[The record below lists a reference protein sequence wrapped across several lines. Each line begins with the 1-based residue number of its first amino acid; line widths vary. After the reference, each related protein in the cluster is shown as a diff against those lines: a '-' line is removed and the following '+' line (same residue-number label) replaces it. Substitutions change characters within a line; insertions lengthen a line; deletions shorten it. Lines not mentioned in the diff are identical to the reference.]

1 MEFFRWVEEVICQ
14 LNEWVFKNVSCESK
28 DIFQPMSTKDTL
40 CTLRSIN
47 QCDVLVI
54 GGGPAGS
61 SISALL
67 AEKGWKV
74 AVLEKSHHPRFHI
87 GESLL
92 PFSLSY
98 LERLGVMNQI
108 EEIGIRKYGA
118 ELISPV
124 HDKPTTLYFSQ
135 AMDKSFP
142 YAYQVRRSEFDEIL
156 LRNCSMK
163 GATVYEGLNATQVDF
178 SENQSI
184 VVTAVDSEKTHHT
197 WECQFLVD
205 ASGRDTF
212 LSSHLGTKQRSQTHN
227 SAAIFGH
234 FEGAQRHSGK
244 DEGNITIAW
253 FAQGWCWFIPFK
265 DGTTSVGAV
274 CWPSYLK
281 KRQTDLDTFLWDT
294 LAQCTS
300 IAQRL
305 THAKLVV
312 PASATGNYSYQG
324 AAMTGPN
331 YLLVGDAFGFI
342 DPVFSSGV
350 HLALHSAF
358 QGAEV
363 VHAHLTKSKNF
374 PSIRQEFEWSVQK
387 SLRLYSWFISR
398 FTQPAFRNLF
408 MAPRNIFH
416 MEEAILSVL
425 SGDIFGNTPT
435 RIPLSL
441 FKLAYYF
448 TLLQSPVNNFEAY
461 RLRKQGV

>member
-1 MEFFRWVEEVICQ
+1 M
-14 LNEWVFKNVSCESK
+14 
-28 DIFQPMSTKDTL
+28 
-40 CTLRSIN
+40 
-47 QCDVLVI
+47 I

-61 SISALL
+61 SIAALL
-67 AEKGWKV
+67 VEKGWKV
-74 AVLEKSHHPRFHI
+74 DVLEKSHHPRFHI

-98 LERLGVMNQI
+98 LERLGVLNQI
-108 EEIGIRKYGA
+108 DEIGIKKFGA
-118 ELISPV
+118 KLISPY
-124 HDKPTTLYFSQ
+124 HEKPITLYFSQ

-156 LRNCSMK
+156 LKNCARK
-163 GATVYEGLNATQVDF
+163 GVRVHEGLNATHVKF

-184 VVTAVDSEKTHHT
+184 VVTAVDPEKNHHT
-197 WECQFLVD
+197 WECRFLVD

-212 LSSHLGTKQRSQTHN
+212 LSTHFGTKQRSTTHN

-253 FAQGWCWFIPFK
+253 FDQGWCWFIPFK
-265 DGTTSVGAV
+265 DGTTSVGVV
-274 CWPSYLK
+274 CWPSYFK
-281 KRQTDLDTFLWDT
+281 TRQTDLDTFLWDT
-294 LAQCTS
+294 IGQCFP

-305 THAKLVV
+305 THAKLVA
-312 PASATGNYSYQG
+312 PAAATGNYSYQG
-324 AAMTGPN
+324 TTMAGPN
-331 YLLVGDAFGFI
+331 YLLIGDAFGFI

-363 VHAHLTKSKNF
+363 VHAHLTKAKNLS
-374 PSIRQEFEWSVQK
+374 SIRQEFEWSVQK
-387 SLRLYSWFISR
+387 SLRLYSWFICR
-398 FTQPAFRNLF
+398 FTQPAFRSLF
-408 MAPRNIFH
+408 MAPRNLFH
-416 MEEAILSVL
+416 MEEAIVSILA
-425 SGDIFGNTPT
+425 GDIFGNTPT
-435 RIPLSL
+435 RIPLIF

-448 TLLQSPVNNFEAY
+448 TVLLSPVKNFEAY